1 MATVTG
7 FTAERMSEIEGAS
20 IISGAIVGNDL
31 ILIKHNGEQID
42 AGYVVGPQG
51 PQGETGPPG
60 FSFIPGQLLIW
71 PNNVLPVEAT
81 YGKWVW
87 ADGAAYLEEDYPIA
101 SGNINVAWKTFA
113 GAANPGAGYFRV
125 PDLRGLVP
133 AGLDQ
138 MPGGSRANRMT
149 RSLAITIAAKTGEET
164 HVITINEMPSHRHDG
179 VLQIDSSNAKGG
191 SGSVNIGQAGST
203 QYTGGGAAHEN
214 VQPTVFIPYIV
225 KLDD

>member
-7 FTAERMSEIEGAS
+7 YTAERMAEIEGAS
-20 IISGAIVGNDL
+20 IIDGQVVGNNL
-31 ILIKHNGEQID
+31 ILTTHNGTQIN
-42 AGYVVGPQG
+42 AGPVVGPQG

-60 FSFIPGQLLIW
+60 FSFIPGQLLMW
-71 PNNVLPVEAT
+71 PNTVLPNEAT

-87 ADGAAYLEEDYPIA
+87 ADGAVYLVATYPIA
-101 SGNINVAWKTFA
+101 AGHIHFAWKTFA
-113 GAANPGAGYFRV
+113 GAADPGAGYFRV
-125 PDLRGLVP
+125 PDFRGLVP

-138 MPGGSRANRMT
+138 MPGGVRANRMT
-149 RSLAITIAAKTGEET
+149 RAVAISIAAKTGEET

-179 VLQIDSSNAKGG
+179 VLQIDSSNLKGG
-191 SGSVNIGQAGST
+191 SGSGNVGQAGST